1 MGLTSSVVVGRTL
14 ACLSAQVVVYNRT
27 PSKAEV
33 VASRFNGKAV
43 GDLTDTKVGQAGVL
57 DETVCLMRHEWPR
70 WHAPFFGRESRPPPP
85 LPPAVSDAP
94 LFCLARQALMEAT
107 GGRPITVIVSTIPAA
122 AGFTVR
128 HTDWCQLLGVL

>member
-1 MGLTSSVVVGRTL
+1 MWV
-14 ACLSAQVVVYNRT
+14 QVVVYNRT

-43 GDLTDTKVGQAGVL
+43 GDLTDTKVGPTSL
-57 DETVCLMRHEWPR
+57 RTLL
-70 WHAPFFGRESRPPPP
+70 RPVICTTGTLNHPPSS
-85 LPPAVSDAP
+85 PAAS

-128 HTDWCQLLGVL
+128 RTDWCQLLGVL